1 MSKRLPDIRFA
12 DILPASIA
20 GDETVKAAAQAID
33 DELKQITRAIDTLHI
48 YSRWN
53 ELEEP
58 LLTHLAWQFKV
69 DFWSD
74 DLTLEK
80 KRALVRNSVARHR
93 QKGTPSAIEGAIAD
107 VLGGGTV
114 EEWWT
119 YGGEPYHF
127 RVRVEVTD
135 QGVTDRAYGWADQLI
150 DAYKNVR
157 SKLDAVIT
165 YLSARGKVHMAMC
178 GQYGESISVFPWQ
191 PENLTESGPLFFGIG
206 TQMIETTCI
215 YPQARA

>member
-1 MSKRLPDIRFA
+1 MSKSLPDISLA
-12 DILPASIA
+12 EILPVSIS
-20 GDETVKAAAQAID
+20 GDETVWAAAQAID
-33 DELKQITRAIDTLHI
+33 GELKQINQAIDALYI

-69 DFWSD
+69 DFWD
-74 DLTLEK
+74 DSLSLEK

-135 QGVTDRAYGWADQLI
+135 QGVTDQAYAWADQLI
-150 DAYKNVR
+150 ESYKNVR
-157 SKLDAVIT
+157 SKLDSIIT
-165 YLSARGKVHMAMC
+165 YLSGRGTVHMAMAC
-178 GQYGESISVFPWQ
+178 QYGESISVFPWQ
-191 PENLTESGPLFFGIG
+191 PQNLTESGSVFFGIG

-215 YPQARA
+215 YP

>member
-1 MSKRLPDIRFA
+1 MSKRLPDITFA
-12 DILPASIA
+12 DILPASIS
-20 GDETVKAAAQAID
+20 GDESIRAAASAIDDDLKQINQAID
-33 DELKQITRAIDTLHI
+33 SLYI
-48 YSRWN
+48 YSRWD

-69 DFWSD
+69 DFWD
-74 DLTLEK
+74 DSLTLEK

-93 QKGTPSAIEGAIAD
+93 QKGTPAAIEGAIAD

-119 YGGEPYHF
+119 YDGQPYHF

-135 QGVTDRAYGWADQLI
+135 QGVTDQAYAWADQLI
-150 DAYKNVR
+150 EAYKNVR

-165 YLSARGKVHMAMC
+165 YLTGQGTIHMAMA
-178 GQYGESISVFPWQ
+178 GQYAETVSVFPWQ
-191 PENLTESGPLFFGIG
+191 PESLEESGPVYFGLG

-215 YPQARA
+215 YP

>member
-1 MSKRLPDIRFA
+1 MSKTLPDISFA
-12 DILPASIA
+12 DILPSSIA
-20 GDETVKAAAQAID
+20 HDETVQAAAQDID
-33 DELKQITRAIDTLHI
+33 GELKQINRAIDTLYI
-48 YSRWN
+48 YSRWD

-69 DFWSD
+69 DFWD
-74 DLTLEK
+74 DSLSLEK

-93 QKGTPSAIEGAIAD
+93 LKGTPSAIEGAIAD

-119 YGGEPYHF
+119 YGGDPYHF

-135 QGVTDRAYGWADQLI
+135 QGVTDQAYAWADQLI
-150 DAYKNVR
+150 EAYKNVR

-165 YLSARGKVHMAMC
+165 YLTGQGTAYMAMA
-178 GQYGESISVFPWQ
+178 GQYGETVAVFPWQ
-191 PENLTESGPLFFGIG
+191 PENLEESGPVYFGMG

-215 YPQARA
+215 YP